1 MSNQR
6 PIVVVNSD
14 EVRASLRALGKDAP
28 HALRIATIN
37 VGEHA
42 QRQMRAQ
49 IPQRFS
55 FRGTQAGFQRAI
67 IFQAPRETAKRK
79 VTGLLKVGSDSGGTK
94 ATGTRNLGRI
104 LARHEEAG
112 TRTEQGQVFFN
123 GQGKAMTGLGFF
135 LPAKGMR
142 TASQNPPRRM
152 YPANIGAAMRLD
164 AGGKIHLA
172 SGTKR
177 GSKRKGQ
184 GESFFATRKGI
195 FRRRHTMF
203 GGRVEVEPVWFFVS
217 RIQTPAR
224 LRLWDT
230 AHEVFERF
238 AAAYAMDAI
247 DLVIE
252 RTSPKRL
259 L

>member
-6 PIVVVNSD
+6 PIVVANSD
-14 EVRASLRALGKDAP
+14 EVRASFRERGKDAP

-79 VTGLLKVGSDSGGTK
+79 VTGMLKVGSDSGGTK
-94 ATGTRNLGRI
+94 ATGTRNLGVI
-104 LARHEEAG
+104 LARHEEEGARVENQQTYYDG
-112 TRTEQGQVFFN
+112 RGRP
-123 GQGKAMTGLGFF
+123 MSGLGFF
-135 LPAKGMR
+135 LPAQGMR
-142 TASQNPPRRM
+142 TASTNVPRRM
-152 YPANIGAAMRLD
+152 YPKAIGAAMRRD
-164 AGGKIHLA
+164 VAGNMVLA

-203 GGRVEVEPVWFFVS
+203 GGRVEVEPIWFFVS

-238 AAAYAMDAI
+238 ASAYAMDAI